1 MNIHERIKALPRIL
15 DVKNTNQL
23 GIAINYSAQSIG
35 NISNG
40 KTKPSFNL
48 LESLCLTYPDLNARW
63 LLTGEGEPL
72 MSMINE
78 KDLEQEEYEDLKSEI
93 EELRAAIDDFNARL
107 DKLE

>member
-1 MNIHERIKALPRIL
+1 MNIHKRIGKLPHLL
-15 DVKNTNQL
+15 DIKNINQL
-23 GIAINYSAQSIG
+23 AESVKITPQSLG
-35 NISNG
+35 NIANG

-78 KDLEQEEYEDLKSEI
+78 KDLEQEEYEDLKAEI
-93 EELRAAIDDFNARL
+93 EELRAALHEFNARL